1 MPTNEQSKWVERVL
15 GVAMPQSVNLAASAP
30 SGPRPK
36 LLPLWID
43 AKEDVDAGIGNLQA
57 ALKATQDED
66 LLQIVEYG
74 LYGATTGQAV
84 RLMAALRDADASND
98 PAALK
103 KLSGAVASYREF
115 LAGAPIVD
123 LIEDNPFGVTVPL
136 RRVLGGALDE
146 LERQIAA

>member
-1 MPTNEQSKWVERVL
+1 MATNEQSSWVERVL
-15 GVAMPQSVNLAASAP
+15 GVTVAVPVQAAP
-30 SGPRPK
+30 SQPRAK
-36 LLPLWID
+36 LLPVWID
-43 AKEDVDAGIGNLQA
+43 AKEDVDAGIGKLQA

-66 LLQIVEYG
+66 LQQIVEYG

-98 PAALK
+98 PAMLK
-103 KLSGAVASYREF
+103 KLGGAVASYREF

>member
-1 MPTNEQSKWVERVL
+1 MVTNEQSKWVERVL
-15 GVAMPQSVNLAASAP
+15 GVAAPLPAAFP

-36 LLPLWID
+36 LLPLWTD
-43 AKEDVDAGIGNLQA
+43 AKEDVDAGIGKLQA
-57 ALKATQDED
+57 ALKATGDED

-84 RLMAALRDADASND
+84 RLIAALRDADAKD
-98 PAALK
+98 EPGTRAKAA
-103 KLSGAVASYREF
+103 GAIASYRDF

-146 LERQIAA
+146 LDRQIAA

>member
-1 MPTNEQSKWVERVL
+1 MATNEQSKWVERVL
-15 GVAMPQSVNLAASAP
+15 GVAMPMAAPP
-30 SGPRPK
+30 SGPRAK
-36 LLPLWID
+36 LLPVWID
-43 AKEDVDAGIGNLQA
+43 AKEDVDAGIGKLQA

-66 LLQIVEYG
+66 LQQIVEYG

-98 PAALK
+98 PAMLK
-103 KLSGAVASYREF
+103 KLGGAVASYREF